1 MFFHTFS
8 MGLYLK
14 WDWNVKTT
22 KLHLCLPFFMPISDD
37 LGGVSCLKVFFFF
50 SWCVWVQISKLCFL
64 IGINS
69 DLIFFWW
76 SWHDEKTTASIKD
89 RRNKVP
95 KRTSKYKKIPIDKTN
110 VFKSELNNLIL
121 FNLKIGTR
129 TSHSLGLVSNL
140 NGFSPKVL
148 TLATCSVVSG
158 EFVTRLATTYWKP
171 RR

>member
-140 NGFSPKVL
+140 NGFYLNKP
-148 TLATCSVVSG
+148 
-158 EFVTRLATTYWKP
+158 FV
-171 RR
+171 